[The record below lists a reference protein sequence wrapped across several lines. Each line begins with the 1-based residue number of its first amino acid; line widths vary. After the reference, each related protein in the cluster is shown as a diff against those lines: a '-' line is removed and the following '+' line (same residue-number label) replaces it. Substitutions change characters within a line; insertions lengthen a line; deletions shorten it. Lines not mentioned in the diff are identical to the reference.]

1 MAVGEEWGI
10 GAEFIFNAD
19 RGIAN
24 VNRAHGAVD
33 GLANGLGRLSQS
45 GVNAAGAVART
56 GGAAREAESS
66 FAALRGQITGIAGG
80 VGSITAAFAP
90 LGLAFGFA
98 GMQASSLAATL
109 EQNMIGFETF
119 LGSAADARRMV
130 NDIRQEAARTPFGE
144 NDLIQASKR
153 MLAITWNN
161 VQMNMRLLKIAETMA
176 AIDPSRTVGD
186 AALALNDALSGGGM
200 ARMTEFTGFAM
211 KMEQFSGAGAAGSEA
226 YMDAV
231 EAEIQ
236 NRITRLTGGRDLV
249 AALSTTFT
257 GRLSTFRDQI
267 GMVLTEAGGRIN
279 ERLGVALDGAAARFQ
294 TVSPI
299 IIRAVDGIADS
310 VTRLSGATVG
320 PMLSRLG
327 AFWDSLGAG
336 QQVQLVQVALG
347 IGAMASAL
355 VPLGAFAGVAALA
368 LSGLGPIVTGLAG
381 LAGAGG
387 IHVLGAGLAL
397 AAAGGWE
404 LVEVLGS
411 WIMPA
416 IQQVALAWGEAFS
429 PTGIEGLTTAALAFG
444 HVLGAIAAGAI
455 ILIGGLGSVFGVM
468 VDTVITTLEPFLASI
483 FMIGRGIGELL
494 TGTEGGFATLL
505 GGVSGLIA
513 SFVSGAIGLVLGA
526 VEMLV
531 RSFGA
536 IVDAIPGARAIVGG
550 TDFGAG
556 TLADVRRNLAADVER
571 TVRGA
576 SASMNEQ
583 RRQERAR
590 PVAVDLGE
598 SAIEVNVGETILEAD
613 GHEIARTQGKAAVR
627 NGERGT
633 GRPISGPA
641 TGRVLRRGTTEIGA
655 LGPLEAL

>member
-19 RGIAN
+19 RGIAQ
-24 VNRAHGAVD
+24 VNRANAAVD
-33 GLANGLGRLSQS
+33 GLANGLGRLSQTS
-45 GVNAAGAVART
+45 VNASAGVRRA
-56 GGAAREAESS
+56 GNAAQDAGSS
-66 FAALRGQITGIAGG
+66 FAALRSHIGGIAGG

-90 LGLAFGFA
+90 LGLAFGYA

-109 EQNMIGFETF
+109 EQNMIGFEMF

-153 MLAITWNN
+153 MLAITGNN

-186 AALALNDALSGGGM
+186 AALALNDALSGSGM
-200 ARMTEFTGFAM
+200 ARLSEFTGFTM
-211 KMEQFSGAGAAGSEA
+211 KMEDFKGAGRAGTSA

-236 NRITRLTGGRDLV
+236 SRITRLTGGRDLV
-249 AALSTTFT
+249 QALSTTFT

-267 GMVLTEAGGRIN
+267 GMVLTEAGETIN
-279 ERLGVALDGAAARFQ
+279 NRLGSALDGAAAKFQ
-294 TVSPI
+294 EVSPI
-299 IIRAVDGIADS
+299 IIRAVDGIATS
-310 VTRLSGATVG
+310 ISNLSDATVG

-327 AFWDSLGAG
+327 AFWDGLGAD
-336 QQVQLVQVALG
+336 QQVQLVQVALA

-355 VPLGAFAGVAALA
+355 VPLGAVVAEAALA
-368 LSGLGPIVTGLAG
+368 LSGLGPIATGLGA

-387 IHVLGAGLAL
+387 LHALGAGMAL

-416 IQQVALAWGEAFS
+416 IQQVALAWSESFS
-429 PTGIEGLTTAALAFG
+429 PTGIEGITMAALAFG
-444 HVLGAIAAGAI
+444 HVLGAVAAGSI
-455 ILIGGLGSVFGVM
+455 VLIGALGSVFGVM
-468 VDTVITTLEPFLASI
+468 VDTVITTFEPFLASI
-483 FMIGRGIGELL
+483 FMIGRGIGEMLA
-494 TGTEGGFATLL
+494 GTEGGFGTFL
-505 GGVSGLIA
+505 GGVAGLIA

-526 VEMLV
+526 MEMMA

-536 IVDAIPGARAIVGG
+536 MVDAIPGARAIFGG
-550 TDFGAG
+550 TDFGAR
-556 TLADVRRNLAADVER
+556 TLAETRRNLAASVEE
-571 TVRGA
+571 TVRNA
-576 SASMNEQ
+576 SRSMNQQ
-583 RRQERAR
+583 RAQERA
-590 PVAVDLGE
+590 VNVNVGE

-613 GHEIARTQGKAAVR
+613 GHEIGRATGKAAVR

>member
-33 GLANGLGRLSQS
+33 GLANGLGRLSQT

-56 GGAAREAESS
+56 GGAARAAESS
-66 FAALRGQITGIAGG
+66 FAALRGHITGIAGG

-98 GMQASSLAATL
+98 GFQASSLAAEL

-130 NDIRQEAARTPFGE
+130 NEIRQEAARTPFGE

-153 MLAITWNN
+153 MLALTGNN
-161 VQMNMRLLKIAETMA
+161 IQANMRLLKIAETMA

-211 KMEQFSGAGAAGSEA
+211 KMEQFSGAGAAGSKA

-236 NRITRLTGGRDLV
+236 SRITRLTGGRDLV

-267 GMVLTEAGGRIN
+267 GMVLTEAGGKIN
-279 ERLGVALDGAAARFQ
+279 ERLGVALDGAASKFQ
-294 TVSPI
+294 QVSPI
-299 IIRAVDGIADS
+299 IIQAVDGIAS
-310 VTRLSGATVG
+310 SISRLSDATVG

-336 QQVQLVQVALG
+336 QQVQLVQVALA
-347 IGAMASAL
+347 IGLMASAL
-355 VPLGAFAGVAALA
+355 VPLGAVAGVAALA
-368 LSGLGPIVTGLAG
+368 MSGLGPIATGLAG

-387 IHVLGAGLAL
+387 LHAIGAGMAL

-416 IQQVALAWGEAFS
+416 IQQVALAWGESFS
-429 PTGIEGLTTAALAFG
+429 PTGIEGITLAALAFG
-444 HVLGAIAAGAI
+444 HVLGAVAAGAI
-455 ILIGGLGSVFGVM
+455 VLIGALGSVFGVM
-468 VDTVITTLEPFLASI
+468 VDTVITTFEPFLASI
-483 FMIGRGIGELL
+483 FMIGRGIGEMLA
-494 TGTEGGFATLL
+494 GTEGGFGTFL
-505 GGVSGLIA
+505 GGIGGLIA
-513 SFVSGAIGLVLGA
+513 SFVSGAIGLVLSA
-526 VEMLV
+526 MEMMA

-536 IVDAIPGARAIVGG
+536 MVDAIPGARAVFGG

-556 TLADVRRNLAADVER
+556 TLADARRGLAATVEE
-571 TVRGA
+571 TVRNA
-576 SASMNEQ
+576 SASMNAQ
-583 RRQERAR
+583 RSQERA
-590 PVAVDLGE
+590 VNVNVGD

-613 GHEIARTQGKAAVR
+613 GHEIGRASGKAAVR

-633 GRPISGPA
+633 GRPVSGPA